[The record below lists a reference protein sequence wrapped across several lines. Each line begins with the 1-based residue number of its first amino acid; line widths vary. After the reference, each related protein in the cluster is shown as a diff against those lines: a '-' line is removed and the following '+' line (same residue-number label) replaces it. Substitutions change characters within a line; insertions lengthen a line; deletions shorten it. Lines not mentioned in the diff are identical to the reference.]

1 MGDHE
6 AGDLKVQILA
16 LEKTHEEEKAVEEQ
30 RLKHAQHG
38 YDEAVKKHHAARH
51 VSDRSTKAAHKLTA
65 DSDFAN
71 KTLKA
76 AKAQVKRLKEMI
88 ARMVIS
94 VEIAEHWR
102 NQEVEELKAKIADRA
117 EKTAAE
123 HLAKASERYAKTVKG
138 VQKREMMYN
147 DRMRVL
153 DLANE
158 RLKETQ
164 AEAEAAEDELSRMN
178 KLSVDWFTQQHETE
192 LAHTRQV
199 AEEKSDMHKLRE
211 EQLATVQ
218 LKVNRA
224 KLALDK
230 AQSTSATAEGRVN
243 ALQMLVEKH
252 KTSQAEAR
260 LAMMTDQEAERS
272 LREELQELEAIELT
286 EVVPIQ
292 PPPKKLQSTPV
303 AKSSHWTVVQNV
315 SKFLSKVKHSSK
327 NDPHKLAPPDQR
339 DALSEVC
346 EQELAAM
353 HLSLE
358 EPIPEEAEQDIVDRW
373 TLKYKYKYMYKY
385 RARDIAAALST
396 QASSM
401 LGPVWDPVDPAVH
414 SPPSSPK
421 QDKAELPAP
430 SSPTPQQMLIDLSLP
445 VDQMDIQEIEA
456 VQKQAQKQVSS
467 LMKEANLLP
476 LTRKQERAQLAPI
489 LKDRRNE
496 AAGWGQLSA
505 AMQSVGEEEVRQAVA
520 CKGETMVWS
529 GNVAW
534 IAQWLMQSMRLKNT
548 EQTNN
553 KQDQDVKLWNNSQ
566 DAYQSRSQDAHDR
579 RIKAIEENK
588 GKEQNNSFKASH
600 TGPKSP
606 QNDPPSP
613 GLTDFHAR
621 LQSQQHNKPSDAVK
635 KSVPFS
641 SAMLSPAQADT
652 QHLLTTY
659 YESKD
664 VEYAP
669 TW

>member
-1 MGDHE
+1 
-6 AGDLKVQILA
+6 
-16 LEKTHEEEKAVEEQ
+16 
-30 RLKHAQHG
+30 
-38 YDEAVKKHHAARH
+38 
-51 VSDRSTKAAHKLTA
+51 
-65 DSDFAN
+65 
-71 KTLKA
+71 
-76 AKAQVKRLKEMI
+76 
-88 ARMVIS
+88 
-94 VEIAEHWR
+94 
-102 NQEVEELKAKIADRA
+102 
-117 EKTAAE
+117 
-123 HLAKASERYAKTVKG
+123 
-138 VQKREMMYN
+138 
-147 DRMRVL
+147 
-153 DLANE
+153 
-158 RLKETQ
+158 
-164 AEAEAAEDELSRMN
+164 
-178 KLSVDWFTQQHETE
+178 
-192 LAHTRQV
+192 
-199 AEEKSDMHKLRE
+199 
-211 EQLATVQ
+211 
-218 LKVNRA
+218 
-224 KLALDK
+224 
-230 AQSTSATAEGRVN
+230 
-243 ALQMLVEKH
+243 
-252 KTSQAEAR
+252 
-260 LAMMTDQEAERS
+260 
-272 LREELQELEAIELT
+272 
-286 EVVPIQ
+286 
-292 PPPKKLQSTPV
+292 
-303 AKSSHWTVVQNV
+303 
-315 SKFLSKVKHSSK
+315 
-327 NDPHKLAPPDQR
+327 
-339 DALSEVC
+339 
-346 EQELAAM
+346 
-353 HLSLE
+353 
-358 EPIPEEAEQDIVDRW
+358 
-373 TLKYKYKYMYKY
+373 MYKY

-414 SPPSSPK
+414 SPPNSPK

-456 VQKQAQKQVSS
+456 VQRQAQKQVSC

-505 AMQSVGEEEVRQAVA
+505 AMQSVGEEKVRQEVA

-566 DAYQSRSQDAHDR
+566 DAYQSRSQHAHDR

-588 GKEQNNSFKASH
+588 DKEQNNSFKASH

-613 GLTDFHAR
+613 ELTAFHAQ
-621 LQSQQHNKPSDAVK
+621 LQAQQHNKPSDAVK
-635 KSVPFS
+635 KSVFS

-664 VEYAP
+664 VEYLP